1 MPRSGRYAA
10 SRPGVACRLL
20 DGVGQ
25 GSVRGYPAVVDADGW
40 VDLDWEAGK
49 VLWSDFAESFRFR
62 AGTKSKDWPAI
73 AEPAP
78 SVVWD
83 LSPIFAGAC
92 PGGFLAGALAVAG
105 LVLGTLQDCTD
116 RYETVA
122 FHDWVHPSGLFR
134 PHYVD
139 GPQEVSGWDTGG
151 LFPNGDYTI
160 FVGRDYAFGI
170 LGHPWE
176 QSLCVF
182 GDPAVDAFAARNHGI
197 LERILRQRDR
207 S

>member
-1 MPRSGRYAA
+1 MSG
-10 SRPGVACRLL
+10 
-20 DGVGQ
+20 GVGRSA
-25 GSVRGYPAVVDADGW
+25 GSDRFSGRGYPAVVDRGGW

-49 VLWSDFAESFRFR
+49 VLWSDFAEQFQFR
-62 AGTKSKDWPAI
+62 AGITAKDWPAI

-83 LSPIFAGAC
+83 LSPIFSGAGTD
-92 PGGFLAGALAVAG
+92 GFVAGALAVAG

-116 RYETVA
+116 WYATVA

-134 PHYVD
+134 PHSVD
-139 GPQEVSGWDTGG
+139 EPQEVPGWDTGG

-160 FVGRDYAFGI
+160 FVGRDHAFGI

-182 GDPAVDAFAARNHGI
+182 GDCAVGAFTARNNGV
-197 LERILRQRDR
+197 LAKILRRR